1 MNPKVYV
8 LTYLLLLIAFTGCS
22 ERQDKAIDEAYRL
35 SYSNPDSAL
44 TLLKNID
51 VRHWGEAELA
61 RYALVYTIAQD
72 KSGTDVDQDSL
83 LRTAYN
89 YYQRRP
95 TEPLYAKC
103 MYYMGKYLQLNDS
116 TERALQCYSLSF
128 KSAKQQADYYTH
140 ALALQQSSVI
150 LREYAPEK
158 AIRYAQNAVTTYNK
172 VKHAPEAGQ
181 VYALLNLAECLFY
194 GNRTLPTCLEQ
205 VNRAIEIATACKDS
219 CAIADAYQDLSVFYS
234 MSADKDA
241 ALRAALLSYR
251 YRTVA
256 DATATL
262 ALGRAYY
269 EADSTEKAKA
279 LVGTLSQH
287 EKQRHAK
294 TAFTLLHLI
303 AMKEHDYDGAE
314 AYVDSAIAR
323 LEQENASNAQAKDN
337 YYRWLLQKEQARA
350 RAQADSMKKN
360 TLIIVILV
368 SATIIIAFGGLLYL
382 KKKEQDRRTIEEEQA
397 RHRIEL
403 EHKEVQIATM
413 RQFLIRKI
421 AIVQKLEALGQQRGK
436 DILLSDDD
444 WQEIEV
450 FLNSTGNNFVVRL
463 QQQFPDLTAKD
474 LHFLMLLKL
483 NLPYPDIAT
492 IYHIEIKSIKQKL
505 YLLKGKLGLEGSR
518 ISTRNFIKRY

>member
-1 MNPKVYV
+1 M
-8 LTYLLLLIAFTGCS
+8 
-22 ERQDKAIDEAYRL
+22 RL
-35 SYSNPDSAL
+35 YFSNPDHAL

-51 VRHWGEAELA
+51 VHRLSEAEVA
-61 RYALVYTIAQD
+61 RYALAYTIAQD
-72 KSGTDVDQDSL
+72 KSGTDIDQDSL

-116 TERALQCYSLSF
+116 TERALHCYSLSV

-158 AIRYAQNAVTTYNK
+158 AIRYAQNAVTIYNK
-172 VKHAPEAGQ
+172 VKHAPEAGK

-194 GNRTLPTCLEQ
+194 GNRTLATCLVQ

-219 CAIADAYQDLSVFYS
+219 SAIADAYQDQSVFYS

-241 ALRAALLSYR
+241 ALQAALHSYR
-251 YRTVA
+251 YRAAA

-279 LVGTLSQH
+279 LIGTLSQN

-314 AYVDSAIAR
+314 AYVDSAIAC

-337 YYRWLLQKEQARA
+337 YYRRLLQKEQARA
-350 RAQADSMKKN
+350 QAQADSMKKN
-360 TLIIVILV
+360 MLIIVILV
-368 SATIIIAFGGLLYL
+368 SATIIIACGGLLYL
-382 KKKEQDRRTIEEEQA
+382 KKKEQDRRAIEEQQA
-397 RHRIEL
+397 RHRMEL

-413 RQFLIRKI
+413 RQFLLRKI
-421 AIVQKLEALGQQRGK
+421 AIVQKLEALSRQGAK
-436 DILLSDDD
+436 DILLSDED

-463 QQQFPDLTAKD
+463 QQQFPDLTTKD
-474 LHFLMLLKL
+474 MRFLMLLKL
-483 NLPYPDIAT
+483 NIPYPDIAT
-492 IYHIEIKSIKQKL
+492 IYHIEVKSIKQKL

-518 ISTRNFIKRY
+518 ISTRSYLDRF